1 MITDWNLM
9 TEAGKIWNG
18 QVIVVLLQGGQVPHP
33 WFFGKECGKVN
44 QYHLVTMSPIC
55 CYTTRLSVQISMFQK
70 TVPWNMRIYRISSSR
85 TTSWRCVDSRS
96 YHSFKKICP
105 TQTKKSNTRNIRSW
119 DCCSAPTPG
128 TFMAKSESFLSFRVK
143 PSSPIVVGFEPLA
156 NPMMPWV
163 QGDHLPEFWLHKYF
177 ALGMKIVCQ
186 CPTIQCYI
194 DHFRYQRPTMFSPF
208 TIDMYIA
215 FIAIFKLFW
224 KAKRIQKVN
233 TYLCHVSYMA
243 AKASPISLHPPSV
256 HLGKS
261 SIFEH

>member
-1 MITDWNLM
+1 MVTN
-9 TEAGKIWNG
+9 
-18 QVIVVLLQGGQVPHP
+18 VIVVQVLLQVGQVPHP
-33 WFFGKECGKVN
+33 WFFWKECGKVN
-44 QYHLVTMSPIC
+44 QCYLVTMNPYVTLHVYPCKLACFRKQFPEIWAFIEFHLPKLLFAVC
-55 CYTTRLSVQISMFQK
+55 RLKILPLLQK
-70 TVPWNMRIYRISSSR
+70 DLSHPN
-85 TTSWRCVDSRS
+85 
-96 YHSFKKICP
+96 KKIKH
-105 TQTKKSNTRNIRSW
+105 QKHAQLRLLFISN
-119 DCCSAPTPG
+119 PG
-128 TFMAKSESFLSFRVK
+128 TFMAKSESFLSFRAN
-143 PSSPIVVGFEPLA
+143 PSPSIEPLE
-156 NPMMPWV
+156 NPMMRWV

-186 CPTIQCYI
+186 CPTIQCFI

-208 TIDMYIA
+208 TINMYIA

-261 SIFEH
+261 STFEH